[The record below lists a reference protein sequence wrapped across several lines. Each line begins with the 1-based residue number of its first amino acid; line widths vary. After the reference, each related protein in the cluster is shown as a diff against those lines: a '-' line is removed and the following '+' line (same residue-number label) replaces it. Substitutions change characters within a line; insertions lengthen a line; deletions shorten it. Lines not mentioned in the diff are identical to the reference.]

1 ILPRSRLIS
10 KFNTFCSDHLDVGS
24 EAVANEIE
32 SGLDFGVSGSDQIW
46 NPTVTGGLDSRYF
59 LAHTRAAKK
68 ISFSSSFGSHKYDD
82 AEIEQLS
89 NLLSDYSHLAVR
101 EQDAATYLSD
111 LIGRQ
116 VYQTP
121 DPTLLLRKESWEK
134 IASPSTGI

>member
-1 ILPRSRLIS
+1 
-10 KFNTFCSDHLDVGS
+10 
-24 EAVANEIE
+24 
-32 SGLDFGVSGSDQIW
+32 
-46 NPTVTGGLDSRYF
+46 
-59 LAHTRAAKK
+59 
-68 ISFSSSFGSHKYDD
+68 SFGSHKYDD

-134 IASPSTGI
+134 IASPSTGIKSNYILVYSLKESPLLKQAVRLAKEKLGLPVVSINQNPISRYHSDYHLRDAGPCDYL